1 MGTINIQSTDL
12 SHKAGLTYTGTSDKT
27 IDVNNVL
34 QTSDTTASIASGK
47 VVVNSSGNVGIG
59 TTSPSDRFSIGSNT
73 TRVSHNGYPIE
84 VWGSNVTTGEAMGI
98 NLHFGY
104 SGENTKNV
112 FMKGVVTSAYA
123 NTVDLVVGT
132 MDTERMRIDSAG
144 NLLIGTTTNNGVD
157 KLQINGTISSGTARF
172 VSDLNG
178 LKNSLGQFLTGDFT
192 WNGAT
197 GAPCTFGTVHQ
208 ISRGTSEC
216 TQFAID
222 MVTANLYSRRCLSGT
237 WTSWRTI

>member
-59 TTSPSDRFSIGSNT
+59 TSFLKSNNRLTLSASSGNNGLEIQNSDDTNRGGRLVATGAAASGTVALNT
-73 TRVSHNGYPIE
+73 TSSGYAL
-84 VWGSNVTTGEAMGI
+84 TFGI
-98 NLHFGY
+98 D
-104 SGENTKNV
+104 SVEK
-112 FMKGVVTSAYA
+112 A
-123 NTVDLVVGT
+123 
-132 MDTERMRIDSAG
+132 RIDSTG
-144 NLLIGTTTNNGVD
+144 NLLIGTTTDNGVD

-208 ISRGTSEC
+208 ISRGTLEC

-222 MVTANLYSRRCLSGT
+222 MVTANLYSRRCVSGT